1 VGLNSDSSVRKLKE
15 PTRPIQTEADRARI
29 VGALRAVD
37 LVVLF
42 DDLTP
47 LTLIEAISPDV
58 LVKGA
63 DYSEEQ
69 VVRGD
74 LVKARAV
81 ASRCFRRWRGVPRPR
96 SLSECGREHDG
107 YAGTSASP
115 GTGDCRKP
123 KKQNFA
129 PSPVHG
135 CCDKRSEAS
144 CWAWQG

>member
-15 PTRPIQTEADRARI
+15 PTRPIQTEADRVRI

-47 LTLIEAISPDV
+47 LTLIEVISPDV

-74 LVKARAV
+74 PVKARGGRIALFPQM
-81 ASRCFRRWRGVPRPR
+81 AGR
-96 SLSECGREHDG
+96 SSTKIVERM
-107 YAGTSASP
+107 
-115 GTGDCRKP
+115 
-123 KKQNFA
+123 
-129 PSPVHG
+129 
-135 CCDKRSEAS
+135 RS
-144 CWAWQG
+144 